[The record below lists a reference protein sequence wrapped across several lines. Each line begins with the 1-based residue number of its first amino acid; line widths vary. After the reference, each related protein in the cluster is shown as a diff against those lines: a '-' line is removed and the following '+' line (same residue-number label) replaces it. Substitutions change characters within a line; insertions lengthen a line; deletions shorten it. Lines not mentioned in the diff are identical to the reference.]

1 LDFVYI
7 GLGVLTSVY
16 IANVCWIV
24 SGERISRRIR
34 SYNFPLF
41 IHIDRRKYLQAVLR
55 QNIAF
60 FDRLGAGEVTNRISH
75 DVDLIQDGISD
86 KVCYRNR
93 HY

>member
-1 LDFVYI
+1 MDLFYI
-7 GLGVLTSVY
+7 GIGVLGTTY
-16 IANVCWIV
+16 IATVCWII

-34 SYNFPLF
+34 G
-41 IHIDRRKYLQAVLR
+41 RYLQAVLR

-86 KVCYRNR
+86 KVYYPPLTKANL
-93 HY
+93 